1 MISISNVLHRVV
13 RRCWCSHAPEF
24 CYRRSISSL
33 SLYDVFTRTLKPTR
47 DHFPWTYS
55 RCLQFYSTMKHLILS
70 DLTQGIDVEALKE
83 KCRRHLI
90 MTGTDLDA
98 CSLLQEQLKTKY
110 NQVIENFSEQDR
122 RILKIIQLEHSFL
135 YSQGY
140 AIPVRFF

>member
-1 MISISNVLHRVV
+1 
-13 RRCWCSHAPEF
+13 
-24 CYRRSISSL
+24 
-33 SLYDVFTRTLKPTR
+33 
-47 DHFPWTYS
+47 
-55 RCLQFYSTMKHLILS
+55 
-70 DLTQGIDVEALKE
+70 
-83 KCRRHLI
+83 